1 MQLSGCWL
9 CFRFVLDS
17 FGCSIESFLGL
28 PSVTR
33 ALAIAK
39 PDVCPYAG

>member
-9 CFRFVLDS
+9 CFLFVLVS
-17 FGCSIESFLGL
+17 FGCSIDNFLGL

-39 PDVCPYAG
+39 PADCP